1 MRPGMIEV
9 LINSYTTAP
18 LLEPKNP
25 HAPVRFLCKA
35 TLLPPP
41 IKARRAFKPQD
52 APGRGGEESRPGT
65 SGLHRGTRRVAS
77 SPVVCLGAPQGLF
90 LKSHWLLGETYPSG
104 VPPASSAAVPIFN
117 RVSALLREPHRG
129 EASAS
134 RQAGGAELFAPRLLS
149 STHSAQGVI
158 PGC

>member
-90 LKSHWLLGETYPSG
+90 LKSHWLLGEAYPG
-104 VPPASSAAVPIFN
+104 RPLEAHFRGPPGNGARF
-117 RVSALLREPHRG
+117 LLGP
-129 EASAS
+129 
-134 RQAGGAELFAPRLLS
+134 AGGDLR
-149 STHSAQGVI
+149 I
-158 PGC
+158 